1 MANRSSNTT
10 APGELAAR
18 LGGLLM
24 ALVAGKDLRVRQM
37 IASAV
42 TRARPHDD
50 MEFKTRWHARQDQA
64 ANRRVE

>member
-1 MANRSSNTT
+1 MANDGSKTT
-10 APGELAAR
+10 ALGEMVAR
-18 LGGLLM
+18 LGELLM

-50 MEFKTRWHARQDQA
+50 MELKKRWHARQDRA
-64 ANRRVE
+64 ADRRVE

>member
-1 MANRSSNTT
+1 MTNRSSRTGS
-10 APGELAAR
+10 AGELVGR

-42 TRARPHDD
+42 TRARPQDD
-50 MEFKTRWHARQDQA
+50 LEFEARWQARQQRA
-64 ANRRVE
+64 ATRRVE